1 VQGTLANWSTVKTLN
16 HQQFLDKKIRI
27 LVIWG
32 ARGSPELRGIPLIG
46 DMATTPEQKQA
57 LQLAQAR
64 LEFGRPFLMPPNV
77 PPERVNAIRRAFDA
91 TMKDKEYLV
100 ETDKLKLE
108 IDPMTGE
115 QIAEML
121 AEIQK
126 TPAATVELVR
136 NAYAA
141 R

>member
-1 VQGTLANWSTVKTLN
+1 VKTLN

-32 ARGSPELRGIPLIG
+32 GRNPPELSSIPRVG
-46 DMATTPEQKQA
+46 DMAKTSEQKQA
-57 LQLAQAR
+57 LQLALAR

-77 PPERVNAIRRAFDA
+77 PAARVNAIRRAFDA
-91 TMKDKEYLV
+91 TMKDKDFLAEAG
-100 ETDKLKLE
+100 KLKLE

-115 QIAEML
+115 EIGKMLEEIA
-121 AEIQK
+121 K
-126 TPAATVELVR
+126 TPADVVNRVR
-136 NAYAA
+136 TAYEG